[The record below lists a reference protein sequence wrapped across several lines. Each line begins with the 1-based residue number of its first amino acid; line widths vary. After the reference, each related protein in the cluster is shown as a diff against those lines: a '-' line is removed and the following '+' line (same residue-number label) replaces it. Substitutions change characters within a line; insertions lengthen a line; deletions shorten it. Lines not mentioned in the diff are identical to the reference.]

1 MRKVLTAVI
10 LFATVLLFQFCS
22 SSKKAATAAP
32 VAITYQANILPV
44 IQATC
49 APCHIA
55 GKGNK
60 KSLDNYAA
68 ASSGADDIIAR
79 IQKNPGDHG
88 FMPMR
93 NPKLSD
99 STIAVFV
106 DWKKSGL
113 LEK

>member
-1 MRKVLTAVI
+1 MRKVSITLLLVGS
-10 LFATVLLFQFCS
+10 VSLFQYCS
-22 SSKKAATAAP
+22 STKKAAAP
-32 VAITYQANILPV
+32 VATYDKDILPV
-44 IQATC
+44 IQASC

-60 KSLDNYAA
+60 LPIDNYAKAKEFA
-68 ASSGADDIIAR
+68 ADIIER

-99 STIAVFV
+99 ATIALFV
-106 DWKKSGL
+106 AWKDGGL
-113 LEK
+113 QEK

>member
-1 MRKVLTAVI
+1 MRKVSIALVLFTTAFV
-10 LFATVLLFQFCS
+10 FQFCS
-22 SSKKAATAAP
+22 SSKKAAAS
-32 VAITYQANILPV
+32 AITFQDKVLPV

-60 KSLDNYAA
+60 KSLDNYAD
-68 ASSGADDIIAR
+68 ASSSADDIIAR

-93 NPKLSD
+93 NPKLSEAD
-99 STIAVFV
+99 ISVFV

-113 LEK
+113 KEK